1 MRSVIVLAN
10 QTDEITLA
18 QNFSASWREKLMT
31 SSSSGDSFLKC
42 MRACVRVGADGL
54 SNRAQQGAQY
64 RKLTASKRN
73 VYDAVRNSSRRVV

>member
-1 MRSVIVLAN
+1 
-10 QTDEITLA
+10 
-18 QNFSASWREKLMT
+18 MT